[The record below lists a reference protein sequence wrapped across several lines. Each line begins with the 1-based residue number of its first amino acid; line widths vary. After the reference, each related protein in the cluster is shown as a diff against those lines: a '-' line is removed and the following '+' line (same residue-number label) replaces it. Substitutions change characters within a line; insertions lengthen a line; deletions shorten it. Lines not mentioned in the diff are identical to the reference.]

1 MLNPLLEKSLRV
13 LPVGATGS
21 SSSSSR
27 TVDTSLLACQRATG
41 TQPLVQQ
48 VDVLGFALDIPI
60 RVAVCS
66 GTRRPPLED
75 FQEVAGAVDD
85 DAEALPHEG
94 VGERPLE
101 PVCMFCHLFKC
112 DVGIEK
118 TGSDNIV
125 TLYGIFPQ

>member
-1 MLNPLLEKSLRV
+1 
-13 LPVGATGS
+13 
-21 SSSSSR
+21 
-27 TVDTSLLACQRATG
+27 
-41 TQPLVQQ
+41 
-48 VDVLGFALDIPI
+48 LGFALDIPI